1 MNNNEKRLDDSIKLA
16 LAMNDIDDALID
28 EARRPAQIFFTLK
41 NTCVLAASLLL
52 VIVVT
57 IASAL
62 IIPAFMPAKDEGP
75 SGGSDK
81 SDVNS
86 AVLLGVGESAT
97 LDGANVTLV
106 DKTDGKFT
114 FLINL
119 DKDIEKLD
127 LFIYG
132 IKMEFINNLPNKMK
146 QVVATTSENAPE
158 GYEKV
163 TMPEITVDGNAA
175 TALPTT
181 KGMHVVTVDTAALKD
196 AGYVLQSIWLSYFD
210 VGFKYN

>member
-41 NTCVLAASLLL
+41 NTCVVAASLLL

-57 IASAL
+57 IAAAL
-62 IIPAFMPAKDEGP
+62 IAPAFAPAKDAGP
-75 SGGSDK
+75 SGDSNMNDA
-81 SDVNS
+81 NTS
-86 AVLLGVGESAT
+86 ALLGVGDSTALE
-97 LDGANVTLV
+97 GANVTLV

-127 LFIYG
+127 FFIYG
-132 IKMEFINNLPNKMK
+132 LKMELVNQLPKMT
-146 QVVATTSENAPE
+146 QIVATTSENTPE
-158 GYEKV
+158 GYARV
-163 TMPEITVDGNAA
+163 TMPEMTVNGDLA

-181 KGMHVVTVDTAALKD
+181 KGMHVVTVDTSALKD
-196 AGYVLQSIWLSYFD
+196 AGYVLQSIWISHFD
-210 VGFKYN
+210 AGFKYN